1 MKTNTAFKPLEEL
14 SLMDDYMFA
23 AVMRDEINLKPLLE
37 YILSTKVNEIAF
49 VEPQKTE
56 KEGYQSHG
64 IRLDLYVKDE
74 SGQVFNVEVQT
85 STKKNLPKR
94 MRYYQSVI
102 DINILAPG
110 VDYNNLSRSF
120 VIFICN
126 FDPFEDERYIYTFEN
141 RCLEDLDLSFDD
153 ETIKVVV
160 NTKGKKGNIS
170 QELKELIDY
179 LNEGIVTGAYTR
191 QLDDAVQ
198 LVKASEERRH
208 EYMVMMIRDM
218 EKREEGREEGLRE
231 GREEGLKEGRE
242 KGRIVGTVE
251 TMRDDG
257 KDNQAIITRLIKKY
271 GLTPEEAKVYVFP
284 KPTTV

>member
-14 SLMDDYMFA
+14 SLMDDYMFS

-37 YILSTKVNEIAF
+37 YILSIKVNEIAF

-85 STKKNLPKR
+85 STQKNLPKR

-110 VDYNNLSRSF
+110 VDYINLSRSF

-218 EKREEGREEGLRE
+218 EKREEGREEGL
-231 GREEGLKEGRE
+231 KEG
-242 KGRIVGTVE
+242 KIVGTVE

-257 KDNQAIITRLIKKY
+257 KDNQAIITRLIEKY
-271 GLTPEEAKVYVFP
+271 DLTPEEAKVYVFP
-284 KPTTV
+284 DPTTV